1 MDPLSRIR
9 ENFEESIAVK
19 RRTLDSA
26 GAAIAR
32 AADIVTDCLLDGR
45 KVLACGNGG
54 SAADTQH
61 FASEMLNRYET
72 ERPGLPAVALTTDAS
87 TLTSVANDDHFDQVF
102 SRQIEALGQPGD
114 VLLAITTSGNS
125 RNLLRAVQA
134 AHERDMSVIALSG
147 RDGGTLAT
155 LLEERDVEIRVPGIS
170 TARVQETHILVI
182 HCLCDLVDRK
192 LLGHEY

>member
-26 GAAIAR
+26 GGAIAR

-61 FASEMLNRYET
+61 FASEMINRYET

-87 TLTSVANDDHFDQVF
+87 TLTSVANDHHFDEVF

-114 VLLAITTSGNS
+114 VLLAITTSGHS

-134 AHERDMSVIALSG
+134 AHGRDMSVIALSG
-147 RDGGTLAT
+147 RDGGALAT
-155 LLEERDVEIRVPGIS
+155 LFEERDVEIRVPGTS
-170 TARVQETHILVI
+170 TARVQETHILII